1 MKKIFKGLFIV
12 LSFIM
17 ILCGYKGVAYAS
29 TDSAQKATVSS
40 EQTATK
46 EQAANKQEEPISDG
60 KMILTMFLGMVCM
73 AAVIVIFAAIN
84 YKKTKNSERGF
95 KRDIF

>member
-17 ILCGYKGVAYAS
+17 ILCGSKGVAYAS
-29 TDSAQKATVSS
+29 SDSKQAATVNS
-40 EQTATK
+40 EQAAE
-46 EQAANKQEEPISDG
+46 EQTANKQEEPISDG

-73 AAVIVIFAAIN
+73 AAVIVLFAAIN

-95 KRDIF
+95 KRDVF